1 MDARD
6 RLFHLFALVA
16 LASATAGAQGKA
28 PCCETPKAIGTPASR
43 TIVWPNATDEP
54 ARIAFRASLASERD
68 IGRRE
73 SGWSR
78 FRSMV
83 EGSTTTATPVKR
95 PYDLVVSPDRRVF
108 VSDGARS
115 QVLVLDPRTHTA
127 SFLGETGPGRGR
139 LVKPMGLGVDAL
151 GNVYVADQ
159 GAKRV
164 VAFTP
169 AGAVLRTYGGPS
181 VFLNPVDV
189 AIDPAAGLVY
199 VADSYMHQ
207 VIVFRHSD
215 GALLRRIGR
224 HEGDIVAKQRTLGTL
239 TATHDLAEADLA
251 TRSALGHSP
260 NRSNEPRDLVENRGA
275 ATGEF
280 RYPSFLAVS
289 PTGTLYVS
297 DALNFRVQAFDR
309 AGTFVRAI
317 GRQGDAPGSF
327 ARPKGIAVDAA
338 GHLYVA
344 DAAFNNVQIFDEQ
357 GRLLLA
363 FGQMGRGEG
372 ELVLPLGLFIDEH
385 DYIYIA
391 DRTNDRV
398 QVFQYLRPANA
409 ANASMPKRGTR

>member
-1 MDARD
+1 MHTRH
-6 RLFHLFALVA
+6 RLLLPVFLVA
-16 LASATAGAQGKA
+16 LSAATAGAQGKA
-28 PCCETPKAIGTPASR
+28 PCCVSPAAIGAPATRS
-43 TIVWPNATDEP
+43 IVWPNSADEP
-54 ARIAFRASLASERD
+54 ARIAFRASLSSERD
-68 IGRRE
+68 IGRRA
-73 SGWSR
+73 SSWSR

-83 EGSTTTATPVKR
+83 EGTTTSLTPVKR

-115 QVLVLDPRTHTA
+115 QVLVFDPRTHAA

-169 AGAVLRTYGGPS
+169 AGTVLRTYGGPAI
-181 VFLNPVDV
+181 FLNPVDV
-189 AIDPAAGLVY
+189 AVDPEGGLVY
-199 VADSYMHQ
+199 VADSYLHQ
-207 VIVFRHSD
+207 IVVFRASD

-224 HEGDIVAKQRTLGTL
+224 NLGDVAAKQRILGTL
-239 TATHDLAEADLA
+239 STTHDLAEADLA
-251 TRSALGHSP
+251 TRSSLGHSA
-260 NRSNEPRDLVENRGA
+260 NRSNEPRDLVENRSA
-275 ATGEF
+275 DPGEF

-289 PTGTLYVS
+289 PNGTLYVS

-309 AGTFVRAI
+309 SGAFVRAF
-317 GRQGDAPGSF
+317 GKQGDAPGAF

-344 DAAFNNVQIFDEQ
+344 DAAFNNVQIFDAQ

-372 ELVLPLGLFIDEH
+372 ELALPLGLFIDEH

-398 QVFQYLRPANA
+398 QVFQYLRPADA
-409 ANASMPKRGTR
+409 ATASMPRKGVR